1 MTDERLIVALDVHSM
16 DEVHNLVETLG
27 DSVGFYKVGME
38 LFYSMGDEVI
48 AYLKDKGK
56 KVFLDL
62 KLHDI
67 PNTVA
72 NALRVLTHL
81 GVDMINVHAT
91 GGLVMM
97 EKALEA
103 VNDFEQHQLEGLEQ
117 DVARYGSRR
126 SGGSYGKAR
135 AGSRS

>member
-67 PNTVA
+67 DASGRRYDQRP
-72 NALRVLTHL
+72 
-81 GVDMINVHAT
+81 
-91 GGLVMM
+91 
-97 EKALEA
+97 
-103 VNDFEQHQLEGLEQ
+103 
-117 DVARYGSRR
+117 RYGRPRHDGEGAR
-126 SGGSYGKAR
+126 SGQG
-135 AGSRS
+135 